1 MKFYAL
7 SLGCKVN
14 EYEIDA
20 VEEQFLNKG
29 YILDK
34 DNPDVFIINTCSV
47 TSVADQ
53 KSRQHIRKIRK
64 NYPNLKCLVVMG
76 CYSQHAGKFI
86 SEELGA
92 DIVIGTSKR
101 NILPTLVDT
110 YIKTTKKILMID
122 EDFRHFKY
130 ESFGVIPNINKT
142 RAYIKIQDG
151 CDNFCSYCIIPFT
164 RGNSRSRDKEEII
177 AEIKSLVN
185 KGYKEVVLT
194 GIHTAGYGKDLDNFT
209 FSDLVEKILNEVP
222 DLYRLR
228 ISSIEESE
236 IDDKFI
242 SLLKKDNRIANHLHI
257 PTQSGCSKTLKNMH
271 RKYNVDDFYKKI
283 ELIRNARPDIAITT
297 DVIVGFPGETEEDFM
312 ETLNFIKK
320 IKFAELHVFP
330 FSAREKTI
338 AMKMPNQIE
347 PSIKKDRV
355 TRLIKLGNELNL
367 EYKKQFIGKDLEVL
381 FEDYNKDTKTWKG
394 HTSNYL
400 EVSYQSDDNLHGKVL
415 KLNYKI

>member
-164 RGNSRSRDKEEII
+164 RGNSRSRDKDEIVT
-177 AEIKSLVN
+177 EIKSLVN
-185 KGYKEVVLT
+185 KGYKEIVLT

-222 DLYRLR
+222 VLYRLR

-242 SLLKKDNRIANHLHI
+242 SLLMKDNRIANHLHI

-271 RKYNVDDFYKKI
+271 RKYNVNDFYKKI

-312 ETLNFIKK
+312 ETFNFIKK

-330 FSAREKTI
+330 FSVREKTI

-347 PSIKKDRV
+347 PNIKKDRV
-355 TRLIKLGNELNL
+355 ARLIKLGNELNL
-367 EYKKQFIGKDLEVL
+367 EYRKQFIGKELEVL

-400 EVSYQSDDNLHGKVL
+400 EVSYQNDDNLHGKVL